1 MPGGRR
7 RRGYLMARTLIL
19 LGSIALV
26 ALLSFLTL
34 SVAIEDGVT
43 VIVVLSFV
51 IIAVLGFGVLG
62 ALTSADDE

>member
-1 MPGGRR
+1 
-7 RRGYLMARTLIL
+7 MARTLIL

-43 VIVVLSFV
+43 VIVVLSFI

>member
-1 MPGGRR
+1 
-7 RRGYLMARTLIL
+7 MARTLIL

>member
-1 MPGGRR
+1 
-7 RRGYLMARTLIL
+7 MARTLVL
-19 LGSIALV
+19 LGAIALV

-43 VIVVLSFV
+43 VVVILSFI

-62 ALTSADDE
+62 ALTSADDD

>member
-1 MPGGRR
+1 
-7 RRGYLMARTLIL
+7 MARTLIL
-19 LGSIALV
+19 GGSIALV

-43 VIVVLSFV
+43 VVVVFSFI

>member
-1 MPGGRR
+1 
-7 RRGYLMARTLIL
+7 MARTLIL
-19 LGSIALV
+19 GGSIALV

-43 VIVVLSFV
+43 VVVVFSFV

-62 ALTSADDE
+62 ALTSTDDD

>member
-1 MPGGRR
+1 
-7 RRGYLMARTLIL
+7 MARTLIL
-19 LGSIALV
+19 GGSIALV

-43 VIVVLSFV
+43 VVVVFSFI

-62 ALTSADDE
+62 ALTSADDD

>member
-1 MPGGRR
+1 
-7 RRGYLMARTLIL
+7 MARTLIL

-34 SVAIEDGVT
+34 SVAIEDGIT
-43 VIVVLSFV
+43 VLVVLSFI

-62 ALTSADDE
+62 ALTSADDD